1 MRRFAFF
8 GNSLWKNYSGMEN
21 QGHKANQRYLK
32 SPSENGE
39 FREISSVSQ
48 IPPTPPFSKGGIKDS
63 FIQANRLFFVS
74 LLILVISL
82 VCSGSAWSAGPF
94 NFRPPASNRG
104 VDPQA
109 LTVVGAPQHHVTRK
123 GEDLLDVARR
133 YDLGWTEIGAMYR
146 GWDPFL
152 PPPGVNMLIPTTWI
166 VPTGHAASIV
176 VNTGEMRL
184 YYFINN
190 GTQVITYPIGMGVL
204 DFRTPTGNF
213 HVNQK
218 KVAPDWHIPKQL
230 QKKYGM
236 AVMPAGP
243 DNPMGEYK
251 LGLNW
256 GDYGIH
262 GCNLPWAVGR
272 LVSHGCTRLYPED
285 IKKLFPMVPMGTK
298 VEYIYE
304 PAKIGFRG
312 GRIFLSVHDDVY
324 FKIRSMTL
332 HVLKMLEQRG
342 LADQVDTLKVL
353 QTVDE
358 QTGMPVDITKRGGG
372 V

>member
-1 MRRFAFF
+1 MEIQ
-8 GNSLWKNYSGMEN
+8 GLKKNR
-21 QGHKANQRYLK
+21 RYLK
-32 SPSENGE
+32 SPFEKGGL
-39 FREISSVSQ
+39 RGISGADK
-48 IPPTPPFSKGGIKDS
+48 IPPNPPFSKGGIKTAS
-63 FIQANRLFFVS
+63 NQAHTLFFHS
-74 LLILVISL
+74 LLILLIFL
-82 VCSGSAWSAGPF
+82 LNSGVAWGGGPY
-94 NFRPPASNRG
+94 NFRPPAGRAG

-109 LTVVGAPQHHVTRK
+109 VTVVGAPQHHLTRK

-152 PPPGVNMLIPTTWI
+152 PPPGVDMLIPTRWI
-166 VPTGHAASIV
+166 VPTGHAAPIV

-184 YYFINN
+184 FYFVNH
-190 GTQVITYPIGMGVL
+190 GTQVYTFPIGMGVL

-213 HVNQK
+213 FVNQK
-218 KVAPDWHIPKQL
+218 KVNPDWHIPKQL

-243 DNPMGEYK
+243 GNPMGAFK

-285 IKKLFPMVPMGTK
+285 IQKLFPMVPQGTK

-304 PAKIGFRG
+304 PAMIGFRQ

-324 FKIRSMTL
+324 FKIRSMIL
-332 HVLKMLEQRG
+332 HVLKMIEQRG
-342 LADQVDTLKVL
+342 LAGQVDTQKVL
-353 QTVDE
+353 QTVEE

-372 V
+372 RGPGTSS

>member
-1 MRRFAFF
+1 M
-8 GNSLWKNYSGMEN
+8 GIS
-21 QGHKANQRYLK
+21 ANIL
-32 SPSENGE
+32 
-39 FREISSVSQ
+39 
-48 IPPTPPFSKGGIKDS
+48 T
-63 FIQANRLFFVS
+63 
-74 LLILVISL
+74 LLILL
-82 VCSGSAWSAGPF
+82 LLPGFAWGAGPY
-94 NFRPPASNRG
+94 NIHLPASRPG

-109 LTVVGAPQHHVTRK
+109 VSVIGSSQHHRIKK
-123 GEDLLDVARR
+123 GEDLLEVARR

-146 GWDPFL
+146 AWDPFL
-152 PPPGVNMLIPTTWI
+152 PPANTDMLIPTLWI
-166 VPTGHAASIV
+166 VPTGHTASIV

-184 YYFINN
+184 FYFVNN
-190 GTQVITYPIGMGVL
+190 GTQVYTYPIGMGVL
-204 DFRTPTGNF
+204 DFKTPTGDF

-218 KVAPDWHIPKQL
+218 KVNPDWHIPKQL

-243 DNPMGEYK
+243 DNPMGEFK

-285 IKKLFPMVPMGTK
+285 IRKLFSMVPMGTK

-304 PAKIGFRG
+304 PAMIGFRQ

-324 FKIRSMTL
+324 FKIRSMIL
-332 HVLKMLEQRG
+332 HVLNMLEQRG
-342 LADQVDTLKVL
+342 LTDQVDLQKVM
-353 QTVDE
+353 QTVEE
-358 QTGMPVDITKRGGG
+358 QTGMPVDITRRDAG
-372 V
+372 VRSAGTSS

>member
-1 MRRFAFF
+1 MKSQGIRENR
-8 GNSLWKNYSGMEN
+8 GHLQSPLERGGLGGISG
-21 QGHKANQRYLK
+21 A
-32 SPSENGE
+32 
-39 FREISSVSQ
+39 VQ
-48 IPPTPPFSKGGIKDS
+48 IPPNPPLSKGGIRFSSNLGYKLVFNTL
-63 FIQANRLFFVS
+63 FIL
-74 LLILVISL
+74 LLIFLFG
-82 VCSGSAWSAGPF
+82 SGSAWSAGPF
-94 NFRPPASNRG
+94 NLRAPAGNMG

-109 LTVVGAPQHHVTRK
+109 VTVVGAAQHHMTRK

-146 GWDPFL
+146 SWDPFL

-166 VPTGHAASIV
+166 APTGHAAPIV

-184 YYFINN
+184 YYFIKN
-190 GTQVITYPIGMGVL
+190 GTQVYTFPIGMGVL

-218 KVAPDWHIPKQL
+218 KVNPDWHIPKQL

-243 DNPMGEYK
+243 DNPMGEFK

-285 IKKLFPMVPMGTK
+285 IRKLFPMVPMGTK

-304 PAKIGFRG
+304 PAKIGFRQ

-342 LADQVDTLKVL
+342 LMDKVDTQKVL
-353 QTVDE
+353 QTVEE